1 MDMTA
6 QAWPEWYDGRHMTM
20 TASVRLTGM
29 YPSCWV
35 SRIRTSSG
43 LCFTSCTGRRN
54 SLPLKSRT
62 AATKTNRN
70 YEKGI
75 VYGENHQH

>member
-43 LCFTSCTGRRN
+43 LCFTSCTGTQEQ
-54 SLPLKSRT
+54 P
-62 AATKTNRN
+62 AAEKQNRSHKN
-70 YEKGI
+70 EQ
-75 VYGENHQH
+75 EL